1 MLALTPIQSS
11 VCLFCGSDLHAE
23 TDCSLKAKAREVRDK
38 EAKDQEAPRTDKSSS
53 KEILIID
60 DPVYFPLSSKVSYF
74 QSLFSLRYSDLLAL
88 FQKSVTFEKTDEVK
102 EAKEAKRKRKV
113 RLLAFSQVPG
123 LILNF
128 AQAEKAESRAAA
140 EVRPFFRYSQV
151 LSYPSQKGEADAST
165 TRKRRRSARHAP
177 QVGAEQEIAIP
188 GKNQSLALLL
198 FAYFLVSYC

>member
-1 MLALTPIQSS
+1 M
-11 VCLFCGSDLHAE
+11 
-23 TDCSLKAKAREVRDK
+23 
-38 EAKDQEAPRTDKSSS
+38 
-53 KEILIID
+53 
-60 DPVYFPLSSKVSYF
+60 
-74 QSLFSLRYSDLLAL
+74 LAL

-165 TRKRRRSARHAP
+165 RKRRRSSRHAP

-188 GKNQSLALLL
+188 GKHQSLALLL
-198 FAYFLVSYC
+198 FAHSWSCFCSYAVAGC

>member
-1 MLALTPIQSS
+1 M
-11 VCLFCGSDLHAE
+11 
-23 TDCSLKAKAREVRDK
+23 
-38 EAKDQEAPRTDKSSS
+38 
-53 KEILIID
+53 
-60 DPVYFPLSSKVSYF
+60 
-74 QSLFSLRYSDLLAL
+74 LAL

-140 EVRPFFRYSQV
+140 EVRPFFRYTQA

-165 TRKRRRSARHAP
+165 TRKCRCSARHAP

-188 GKNQSLALLL
+188 GKHQSLALLL
-198 FAYFLVSYC
+198 FAHSWSRFCSYAVAGC